1 MKIRKDGAICEIHR
15 CERMSDEGWRPGDG
29 GGPAFGMEA
38 AATGSSSRSVPIY
51 VLFLIM
57 LGSGICTLVI
67 LWVCVHC
74 IYQKRRARRARADVE
89 RNAAAAA
96 AHHQEP
102 WGAAGAAVPTTRD
115 GHEAADMKRCCDDGG
130 DVELTYVVMAGEEQP
145 TFLARPVKTS
155 LDSSASV
162 TPSSPTALAAPVPS
176 IPAKTSAS

>member
-1 MKIRKDGAICEIHR
+1 MKIRKDEAICEIQR
-15 CERMSDEGWRPGDG
+15 CEKMSDDGWRPGDG
-29 GGPAFGMEA
+29 RGPAFGMEA
-38 AATGSSSRSVPIY
+38 ELPPAAATGSAQSVPIY

-74 IYQKRRARRARADVE
+74 IYQKRRARRARADLE

-96 AHHQEP
+96 ADREP
-102 WGAAGAAVPTTRD
+102 WEAGAAVPRD
-115 GHEAADMKRCCDDGG
+115 GNGTGMKRCCDGG

-155 LDSSASV
+155 QTLD
-162 TPSSPTALAAPVPS
+162 P
-176 IPAKTSAS
+176 